1 MAVLDRKKILEANDL
16 TSKTVPVP
24 EWGGEVIIKMMTGTE
39 RDLFED
45 SLFEGRG
52 KDRKS
57 NYKNLRAKLLS
68 MCLVGEDGK
77 RIFSDK
83 DVDSLG
89 NKSAKSLDKL
99 YTLAAELNGIGAKE
113 EEELTKNSES
123 GGQGTSTSP
132 SPAN

>member
-1 MAVLDRKKILEANDL
+1 MTVLNRKQILEVNDL
-16 TSKTVPVP
+16 TSRTIPVP
-24 EWGGEVIIKMMTGTE
+24 EWGGDVIIKMMTGTE

-57 NYKNLRAKLLS
+57 NYKNLRAKLLT

-77 RIFSDK
+77 RLFSDK
-83 DVDSLG
+83 DIESLG
-89 NKSAKSLDKL
+89 GKSAKALDRL
-99 YTLAAELNGIGAKE
+99 YSIAAELNGIGAKE
-113 EEELTKNSES
+113 EEELTKNLES
-123 GGQGTSTSP
+123 GGNAISTSP